1 MRAVIFHTK
10 AEVYSMVLQMNDLGS
25 WEGHP
30 VLATTNGLPFVVA
43 LELGNQ
49 RQVGAAKTSMLRGSF
64 WCGPEVRVFLCLSL
78 SQNLGLGLSRT
89 QNPGK

>member
-30 VLATTNGLPFVVA
+30 GLPFVVA

-49 RQVGAAKTSMLRGSF
+49 RQVGAAKTSMLGGSF

-78 SQNLGLGLSRT
+78 SQKLGLGLSRT
-89 QNPGK
+89 QNPAKR